1 MITAQACLVRSIAGR
16 LFPRVQLRKFVARQ
30 SEYQWKHMK
39 HMIRFEYFVWVLL
52 LSGCAT
58 QVLSAGERTVVIK
71 TKSNDIASAQDLAET
86 VCRKRGLHAR
96 LSIKVSPVKYVFD
109 CIE

>member
-1 MITAQACLVRSIAGR
+1 MKNMIKLEYLV
-16 LFPRVQLRKFVARQ
+16 L
-30 SEYQWKHMK
+30 
-39 HMIRFEYFVWVLL
+39 VLL
-52 LSGCAT
+52 LSGCAA

-71 TKSNDIASAQDLAET
+71 TRSDDIASAQVLAET
-86 VCRKRGLHAR
+86 VCSKRGLHAR